1 MVHLSTKSLL
11 KSPHC
16 RHHRVFLPDV
26 GANPDGYQYTFD
38 NERLWRKNLRDND
51 GDGQITGIDGVD
63 PKRNFDEHFTYDEEG
78 SSSIQASL
86 TYRGP
91 SAASE
96 PETRAMQGLLDRIKP
111 KFQSNYH
118 SFGPLIL
125 YPQGWQQ
132 PGPQRLVHHHQRPP
146 AGGRVPPVPQLGGG
160 QVRTPRRAVR
170 PTHRQ
175 QLRLLADRRRVIQAA
190 HPDDQRARRRRHL
203 SFWTSY
209 NTEQAW
215 DHLFVEAHTV
225 GQDNWTTLPDL
236 NGHTSQATGDSCP
249 EGWRT
254 LHPWLDHY
262 QTLNPDNT
270 CSPTGTTGVWH
281 ASSGS
286 SNSWQQWSVDL
297 GAYAGT
303 QVEVSL
309 AYVSD
314 WSMQGLG
321 VFVDDIEVST
331 GEGSASF
338 EDGLAGWMAT
348 GPPPGSAP
356 NSNNFIRTTA
366 AGFPEGAAATD
377 DTLYFGFGFEGISGA
392 STRSDVMGR
401 AIDYLLR

>member
-1 MVHLSTKSLL
+1 MRPGGPFD
-11 KSPHC
+11 PH
-16 RHHRVFLPDV
+16 
-26 GANPDGYQYTFD
+26 
-38 NERLWRKNLRDND
+38 
-51 GDGQITGIDGVD
+51 TG
-63 PKRNFDEHFTYDEEG
+63 
-78 SSSIQASL
+78 
-86 TYRGP
+86 
-91 SAASE
+91 
-96 PETRAMQGLLDRIKP
+96 
-111 KFQSNYH
+111 SNYVY
-118 SFGPLIL
+118 SQIADVS
-125 YPQGWQQ
+125 YK
-132 PGPQRLVHHHQRPP
+132 RLTRTISVP
-146 AGGRVPPVPQLGGG
+146 AGGA
-160 QVRTPRRAVR
+160 T
-170 PTHRQ
+170 
-175 QLRLLADRRRVIQAA
+175 
-190 HPDDQRARRRRHL
+190 L

-236 NGHTSQATGDSCP
+236 NGRTSQATGDSCP

-270 CSPTGTTGVWH
+270 CSPSGTTGVWH

-286 SNSWQQWSVDL
+286 SNGWQQWSVDL
-297 GAYAGT
+297 GAYAGR

-314 WSMQGLG
+314 WSVQGLG

-331 GEGSASF
+331 GEGSTSF

-366 AGFPEGAAATD
+366 AGFPEGAAVATD
-377 DTLYFGFGFEGISGA
+377 DTLYFGFGFEGISGV
-392 STRSDVMGR
+392 STRSAVMGR